1 MNILLI
7 LLTSSLNFGLTVA
20 LVGFSIVLFSLTLL
34 VIVFTRLP
42 KLINIDLKKLKNKSK
57 NTSQEEDTSDDHYIV
72 EGNVTAAI
80 SLAIHLYFSELHDEE
95 SNIVTIKKV
104 RKAYSPWSSKIYSVN
119 QNWPV
124 NK

>member
-1 MNILLI
+1 MNTLLI
-7 LLTSSLNFGLTVA
+7 LLSGSVTFGLTVA

-42 KLINIDLKKLKNKSK
+42 KLINIILKKWRKKSK
-57 NTSQEEDTSDDHYIV
+57 NLSHDDDNSDDDYIV

-80 SLAIHLYFSELHDEE
+80 SLAMHLYFNELHDEE

-119 QNWPV
+119 QNWPQQ
-124 NK
+124 